1 MKIFGDA
8 SLGREIVD
16 LLHEWDSAITGLD
29 IQNVLKLC
37 VSDVRFLI

>member
-29 IQNVLKLC
+29 RDGSVNLNNSYK
-37 VSDVRFLI
+37 